1 MENRKIIDLDKEF
14 SDLFR
19 HEELLGYFEFQ
30 CLPVGRHPLPG
41 ICKMS
46 RLREGEAESRYFSLL
61 FILDT
66 PGEGDWKAADEWV
79 STIEWEMLQGSL
91 TGATK
96 VVSIPYTSFSRN
108 YYLKEIY
115 IYVSPNAEYRRP
127 YATRVLFPALKSLT
141 GFELSPPV
149 FMEDVPPPKPA
160 AAPVPAAEPSAPL
173 LERIKRL
180 FSS

>member
-1 MENRKIIDLDKEF
+1 MDKGKIIDLDKEF
-14 SDLFR
+14 ADLFR
-19 HEELLGYFEFQ
+19 HEQLLGYFDFK
-30 CLPVGRHPLPG
+30 CVPPGRPPLPG

-46 RLREGEAESRYFSLL
+46 RLREEEAESRYFSLL

-66 PGEGDWKAADEWV
+66 PEEGDWKAADEWI
-79 STIEWEMLQGSL
+79 SAIEWEKFQGSL
-91 TGATK
+91 TGSTK

-115 IYVSPNAEYRRP
+115 IYVSPNADYQRP

-149 FMEDVPPPKPA
+149 FMEDVPPKA
-160 AAPVPAAEPSAPL
+160 VAAPAPPADVPAPML
-173 LERIKRL
+173 DRIKRL